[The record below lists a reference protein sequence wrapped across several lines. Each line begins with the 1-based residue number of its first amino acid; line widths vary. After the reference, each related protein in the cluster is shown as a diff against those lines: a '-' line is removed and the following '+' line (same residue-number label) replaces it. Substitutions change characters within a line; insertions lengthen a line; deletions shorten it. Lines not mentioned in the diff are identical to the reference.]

1 MAYRRKKQREKQ
13 RKTSG
18 KDIGNGIVVRIYHDS
33 MHGYFSLH
41 RKFMTITDRFHVNLP
56 RPISHEEIFRR
67 IEIAFN
73 VLPNPVT
80 SKVDV
85 KEIFELGV
93 KEYESRRK
101 GN

>member
-1 MAYRRKKQREKQ
+1 MAHRRKKQREKEH
-13 RKTSG
+13 KASG
-18 KDIGNGIVVRIYHDS
+18 KDIGNGIIVRIYHDS
-33 MHGYFSLH
+33 NYGYFSLN
-41 RKFMTITDRFHVNLP
+41 RKRMTITDRFHVNLP
-56 RPISHEEIFRR
+56 RPMSHEEVYAR
-67 IEIAFN
+67 ISIAFG

-93 KEYESRRK
+93 EEYERRK

>member
-1 MAYRRKKQREKQ
+1 MAYRQKKQRKKEYDA
-13 RKTSG
+13 SG
-18 KDIGNGIVVRIYHDS
+18 KNVGNGIIVRIYHDS

-41 RKFMTITDRFHVNLP
+41 RKFMTVTDRFHVNLP
-56 RPISHEEIFRR
+56 RPMSHEEIYAR
-67 IEIAFN
+67 ILIAFGI
-73 VLPNPVT
+73 LPNQIT

-93 KEYESRRK
+93 EEYERRK